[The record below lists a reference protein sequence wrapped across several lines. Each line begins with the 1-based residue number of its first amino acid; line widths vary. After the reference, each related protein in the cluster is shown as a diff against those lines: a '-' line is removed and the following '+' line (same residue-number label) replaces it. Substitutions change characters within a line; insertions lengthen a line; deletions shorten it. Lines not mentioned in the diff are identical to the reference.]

1 MSATELLAK
10 IKQVKREL
18 DCKESEL
25 QRLKQ
30 KYLQQCNIA
39 VDQVLDD
46 IQTESGVQKKKTSE
60 SFSSSS
66 EEGRKRRRSLYE
78 VRRTKTRSDPDRPY
92 NS

>member
-25 QRLKQ
+25 QRLK
-30 KYLQQCNIA
+30 KEYLQQCNIA

-46 IQTESGVQKKKTSE
+46 IQT
-60 SFSSSS
+60 
-66 EEGRKRRRSLYE
+66 
-78 VRRTKTRSDPDRPY
+78 
-92 NS
+92 